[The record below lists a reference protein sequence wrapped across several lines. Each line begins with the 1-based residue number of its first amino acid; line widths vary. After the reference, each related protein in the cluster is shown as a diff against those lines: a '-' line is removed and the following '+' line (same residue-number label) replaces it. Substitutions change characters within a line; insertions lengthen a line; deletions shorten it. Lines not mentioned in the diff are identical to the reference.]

1 MPVEIRELIIRAT
14 IGNPNQGGS
23 NNATANDQE
32 AAPKE
37 EIIKEC
43 VGQVID
49 LIKNKNER

>member
-14 IGNPNQGGS
+14 VGNPNQGGS
-23 NNATANDQE
+23 NNSTATDQE

-43 VGQVID
+43 VGQVMEI
-49 LIKNKNER
+49 IQEKNER